1 MKEIL
6 TPSGDTTNFLQKRG
20 DLYNFWFDLL
30 FDSINLD
37 NFKSQQIK
45 FLKDLMNEFEAYK
58 KFKKSKEYDA
68 GGLYLLLLRNQ
79 KYTVNDIFLNNL
91 TGKYNRKI
99 YLLVKILFDLREHIF
114 KKLFNKG
121 IIKRD
126 SDQPDK

>member
-30 FDSINLD
+30 FDSIHLD
-37 NFKSQQIK
+37 NFKSRQIK
-45 FLKDLMNEFEAYK
+45 FLKDLINEFEAYK
-58 KFKKSKEYDA
+58 KFKKSKEYYA

-79 KYTVNDIFLNNL
+79 KYTVNDIFLNNP

-99 YLLVKILFDLREHIF
+99 YLLVKILFHLREQIF
-114 KKLFNKG
+114 KKLFNKR

-126 SDQPDK
+126 SDQPDI

>member
-6 TPSGDTTNFLQKRG
+6 TPSGDTTNFLQKRE

-37 NFKSQQIK
+37 NFKSRQIK
-45 FLKDLMNEFEAYK
+45 FLKDLMNEYEAYK
-58 KFKKSKEYDA
+58 KFKKSKEYYA

-79 KYTVNDIFLNNL
+79 KYTVNDIFLNNP

-99 YLLVKILFDLREHIF
+99 YLLVKILFHLREQIF
-114 KKLFNKG
+114 KKLFNKR

-126 SDQPDK
+126 SDQPDI